1 MGVSVS
7 PSPALLTTEP
17 APSTARPTKAS
28 AAPGGGTGTGRTARA
43 SHHLGFWFAAV
54 AFMVLM
60 AFGTAPTPL
69 WPLYAAR
76 DGFGTTT
83 MTIAFTGLVAG
94 AAVSF
99 LTLGHL
105 SDRFGRRRVIVPALL
120 VGLAAA
126 VVLIAWPTLPGLLTG
141 RVLNGVGVGLMASTA
156 TTYLHDLHREA
167 HPDQRFSAL
176 PATVA
181 TAANLG
187 GLALGP
193 LVAGIMAQWAP
204 APLVTTQVA
213 FAAAMAV
220 CLVLVL
226 SSPETVDR
234 ELQEQQRPS
243 RFALLPGARRAFA
256 AAAAMG
262 FFSFALLGF
271 VSSLGATMIHDR
283 LHIDSHLVTGL
294 TPFLMFTS
302 AAVAQLAAARLGLP
316 RTLRIGAVVFPIGLT
331 LTALSLYHPALW
343 LLLIAVSVAGAGAG
357 LLFKSGVTIG
367 ATVAVPASRAGV
379 LSVYFVIGYIGMGV
393 PSILFTIATRY
404 IELGSA
410 VIVLA
415 TVLAIGAAV
424 SVSLATLPRR
434 GVRP

>member
-1 MGVSVS
+1 MSVS
-7 PSPALLTTEP
+7 PSPAPSRTGP
-17 APSTARPTKAS
+17 APSTARFTT
-28 AAPGGGTGTGRTARA
+28 AAAGQHTRADTSLATRA
-43 SHHLGFWFAAV
+43 SHHRGFWFAAV
-54 AFMVLM
+54 AFTVLM

-83 MTIAFTGLVAG
+83 MTIAFTGMVAG

-105 SDRFGRRRVIVPALL
+105 SDRFGRRRIIVPALV
-120 VGLAAA
+120 VGLVAA

-141 RVLNGVGVGLMASTA
+141 RVLNGIGVGLMASTA
-156 TTYLHDLHREA
+156 TTYLHDLYREA
-167 HPDQRFSAL
+167 HPERRFSAL

-193 LVAGIMAQWAP
+193 LVAGSMAQWAP
-204 APLVTTQVA
+204 SPLVTTQAV

-220 CLVLVL
+220 SLVLVL

-234 ELQEQQRPS
+234 QLQEKRPS
-243 RFALLPGARRAFA
+243 RFALLPGARRVFT

-262 FFSFALLGF
+262 FVSFALLGF
-271 VSSLGATMIHDR
+271 VSSLGATLIHDR
-283 LHIDSHLVTGL
+283 LHIDSHLITGL
-294 TPFLMFTS
+294 TPFLMFAS
-302 AAVAQLAAARLGLP
+302 AALAQLAAGRLGLP
-316 RTLRIGAVVFPIGLT
+316 RTLRTGAVVFPIGLT

-367 ATVAVPASRAGV
+367 ATVAEPASRAGV

-393 PSILFTIATRY
+393 PSILFTIATQH
-404 IELGSA
+404 IGLGSA
-410 VIVLA
+410 VIGLASVLA
-415 TVLAIGAAV
+415 VGAAL
-424 SVSLATLPRR
+424 SVALATSARQSIR
-434 GVRP
+434 H

>member
-1 MGVSVS
+1 M
-7 PSPALLTTEP
+7 
-17 APSTARPTKAS
+17 
-28 AAPGGGTGTGRTARA
+28 
-43 SHHLGFWFAAV
+43 
-54 AFMVLM
+54 AFTVLM

-83 MTIAFTGLVAG
+83 ITIAFTGMVAG

-105 SDRFGRRRVIVPALL
+105 SDRFGRRRIIVPALL
-120 VGLAAA
+120 VALAAA
-126 VVLIAWPTLPGLLTG
+126 IVLIAWPTLPGLLTG

-156 TTYLHDLHREA
+156 TTYLHDLYREA
-167 HPDQRFSAL
+167 HPDRRFSAL

-193 LVAGIMAQWAP
+193 LVAGSMAQWAP
-204 APLVTTQVA
+204 APLVTTQAV
-213 FAAAMAV
+213 FAIAMAIS
-220 CLVLVL
+220 LVLVL

-234 ELQEQQRPS
+234 ELQEQRRPS
-243 RFALLPGARRAFA
+243 RFALLPGARRVFV

-262 FFSFALLGF
+262 FVSFALLGF
-271 VSSLGATMIHDR
+271 VSSLGATLIHDR

-294 TPFLMFTS
+294 TPFLMFAS
-302 AAVAQLAAARLGLP
+302 AAVAQLAAGQLGLP
-316 RTLRIGAVVFPIGLT
+316 RTLRIGAVVFPVGLV
-331 LTALSLYHPALW
+331 LTALSLFHPALW

-367 ATVAVPASRAGV
+367 ATVAEPSSRAGV

-393 PSILFTIATRY
+393 PSILFTIATRH
-404 IELGSA
+404 IGLGSA
-410 VIVLA
+410 VIGLA
-415 TVLAIGAAV
+415 TVLAIGAAL
-424 SVSLATLPRR
+424 SVALATSARH
-434 GVRP
+434 GVRH